1 MATFL
6 KGEKVELRRSVRC
19 PSGKIMPAGEIG
31 LVTRRQD
38 ASGAAMVLFESYHI
52 YLRADSSLLQHISPA
67 APE

>member
-6 KGEKVELRRSVRC
+6 KGEKVELAHSVRC
-19 PSGKIMPAGEIG
+19 PSGKIIPAGEIG

-38 ASGAAMVLFESYHI
+38 ARGAAMVLFESCHT
-52 YLRADSSLLQHISPA
+52 YLYADSSLLRHISLG